1 MYNKSANE
9 PTNDNLH
16 IGFMDYEIMLNI
28 KKEQTCWKNHNL
40 KQNILKHLLKKEHT
54 PTYKMN

>member
-40 KQNILKHLLKKEHT
+40 NK
-54 PTYKMN
+54 TY